1 MLCSRAISLNWQV
14 KQAVLA
20 IQAAS
25 GASSPARIFMDTIVK
40 SGFPLVRSPSQ
51 LLSSLPMTDVD
62 DSSRQDS
69 AQCPEVSRVLYG
81 VRPCQHM

>member
-25 GASSPARIFMDTIVK
+25 DASPARIFMDTIVK